1 MQLIGDL
8 LFGAV
13 VVEIDPQRV
22 QEVASFYPVVID
34 DRTEVVSDEGREVLV
49 DAGMKEK
56 LIHPQVLIKEEAG
69 LPPSDREHLMG
80 FPERCGSL
88 EQVVAEAADTHQW
101 LQVPRVL
108 LAEVVDLLTC
118 VPQAASFRGMGS
130 LVEGDDGQAGVLH
143 GDKGAEALFFKC
155 GSNHEGNL

>member
-1 MQLIGDL
+1 
-8 LFGAV
+8 
-13 VVEIDPQRV
+13 
-22 QEVASFYPVVID
+22 
-34 DRTEVVSDEGREVLV
+34 
-49 DAGMKEK
+49 
-56 LIHPQVLIKEEAG
+56 
-69 LPPSDREHLMG
+69 PPSDREHLMG

-155 GSNHEGNL
+155 GSNHEGNLVTKIIQCPWSGIRQFQQKYSVGRDGRLFVVAVQMVQEV